1 MAFSSIEQDNIY
13 KCRFFGMKEEI
24 LIAYLLKIIRN
35 KIMDNV
41 KKTNLSV
48 INNSKYNIFSIKNQ
62 NYG

>member
-48 INNSKYNIFSIKNQ
+48 INNWHIASKLK
-62 NYG
+62 

>member
-1 MAFSSIEQDNIY
+1 MVFSSIEQDNIY

-48 INNSKYNIFSIKNQ
+48 INN
-62 NYG
+62 

>member
-13 KCRFFGMKEEI
+13 KCRFLGMKEEI

-48 INNSKYNIFSIKNQ
+48 INN
-62 NYG
+62 